1 MRKAKASL
9 GLCLGLA
16 GLAALG
22 LGWADPPRHL
32 PGVVGHDDRVPLDSG
47 QWPWVAIGR
56 VNQPW
61 GRYCTGALI
70 AADAVLTAAH
80 CLVDRH
86 SGQWLAAR
94 DLVFVAGYR
103 RDQDAGYARG
113 RAILSSGHYVAS
125 IMPTVAQVAED
136 WAVLYLEQPLAVQP
150 LEVRPWSAA
159 AGRPVRLQLAGYGQD
174 RPHLLSMHDGCS
186 VREAL
191 PGGRVL
197 LSDCDG
203 THGDSGSPLLVRE
216 GGAVWVAG
224 LLSSIAAADG
234 RPGNYVVD
242 AAALLPYWPG
252 KRDSAG
258 QPGRP

>member
-1 MRKAKASL
+1 MRKGKFWL
-9 GLCLGLA
+9 GVCLAWA

-22 LGWADPPRHL
+22 VGLAEPSRHL
-32 PGVVGHDDRVPLDSG
+32 PGVVGRDDRVPLDSG
-47 QWPWVAIGR
+47 QWPWVAVGR

-86 SGQWLAAR
+86 SGQWLAAH

-103 RDQDAGYARG
+103 RDWDAGYARG
-113 RAILSSGHYVAS
+113 RSILNSGRYVAS
-125 IMPTVAQVAED
+125 VTPTVAQVAED
-136 WAVLYLEQPLAVQP
+136 WAVLYLEKPLAVQP

-159 AGRPVRLQLAGYGQD
+159 MGRPVRLQLAGYGQD

-191 PGGRVL
+191 PQGRVL

-216 GGAVWVAG
+216 GGQVWVAG

-234 RPGNYVVD
+234 RPGNYIVD
-242 AAALLPYWPG
+242 AAAFLPYWQG
-252 KRDSAG
+252 QRGSAG
-258 QPGRP
+258 KAGKP